1 MVIFLPEI
9 IDINRVDQ
17 IGKKKINVQT
27 FTNMSKLRK
36 KYTDISFWLT
46 C

>member
-17 IGKKKINVQT
+17 IGKKKINVRHLQICQ
-27 FTNMSKLRK
+27 N
-36 KYTDISFWLT
+36 
-46 C
+46 